1 MPNTTRWMLTFNTPQ
16 AVHGFVVVFYSEMDS
31 RTLSK
36 KTGKWVFVFLVFS
49 MVHRLNDSGIFIGV

>member
-1 MPNTTRWMLTFNTPQ
+1 MLTFNTPQ